1 MVAETLAELGPVGM
15 WKAVFVNDELGYLSE
30 EVFK

>member
-15 WKAVFVNDELGYLSE
+15 WKAVFVNELGYLSE